1 MNSYAKQ
8 CSDLKKEYD
17 TCFHSWFTEKFLKGD
32 MDDEICA
39 PIFKVYQQCLKKT
52 MKENQIEFKEV
63 VRDHLG
69 TDNEY
74 KVPPQQNS
82 NKKG

>member
-1 MNSYAKQ
+1 MEACKK
-8 CSDLKKEYD
+8 LKEEYEN
-17 TCFHSWFTEKFLKGD
+17 CFNLWFSQKFLKGD
-32 MDDEICA
+32 DNDEMCA
-39 PIFKVYQQCLKKT
+39 PLLKVYIECVQKT